1 MSAGSNEQLTELVQ
15 HIAAEQNPTKLKEL
29 VKQLNHLL
37 DERKKSTEPDPN
49 PA

>member
-1 MSAGSNEQLTELVQ
+1 VQ
-15 HIAAEQNPTKLKEL
+15 RIAAGQNPIKLKEL